1 MQQHSLLAT
10 KLYIPPIRP
19 ELVSRPRLIERL
31 NAGLLTRGDLS
42 RTPDAFS
49 RSLTLVSAPA
59 GFGKTTLV
67 SEWVHAIGGDSPP
80 IAAVG
85 GVSPPIAVAWLS
97 LDEDDNDP
105 ARFLAYL
112 TAALRT
118 IEPRPEYATQQESV
132 GLIGKGVLGA
142 LQSPQPPPAEAV
154 LISLINDIAAIP
166 SSIILVL
173 DDHHTIESSPVEAS
187 TSVDDA
193 LAFLL
198 ERLPVNMH
206 LVIATREDPHLPLAR
221 LRAQGQ
227 LTELR
232 ATDLRFSSSETA
244 EFLNQAMGLDLSA
257 DDIAA
262 LERRTEGWI
271 AGLQLAALALQGPF
285 STQGHEDANSL
296 IQSFTGSHRYVL
308 DYLVEE
314 VLEQQ
319 SASVQ
324 TFLLQTAIL
333 DRLTG
338 SLCDALLT
346 EGAGSE
352 APGRSQEILEYLE
365 QSNLFLVPL
374 DSRRQWYRYHH
385 LFGEL
390 LRQRLLRTLPG
401 RITELHRRA
410 SAWYEAEGH
419 IREAV
424 QHALAEADAAPGAWS
439 TAVSLIER
447 HAFPML
453 YRSEVKIV
461 LEWFQALPDHLTRAH
476 PTLCVT
482 HAWAMAV
489 AEPEDHRDEVERRLV
504 QAEQGLAD
512 LGEDPERQAWVTG
525 HVASVRAYLLLSI
538 AQRAGDPQALI
549 ALSRR
554 AQELLPDSEIGA
566 RSVHALNIGYA
577 YLTVGEAAAADAAF
591 DEAVRTGRA
600 GGNHYV
606 VVYAIYNQALIAR
619 HRGQLRQ
626 AMRILQQGIS
636 TFGALFEQPAQVL
649 PAIGCLDVGLGCVL
663 LQQGQ
668 WAEAEHALR
677 RGLDLLRWTG
687 NYEVSGE
694 GYAALVRLRHVQG
707 DADGALETLAQM
719 EQVWPAAAFYA
730 DALQVRLQ
738 LHHLAEGKDVPAAAL
753 RWAQAHL
760 PDLDETDVP
769 GINPWGQAQH
779 VVHLTWARVQIARAR
794 LEAADRKGPI
804 LQPVLAYL
812 QRRLDEAEARELAG
826 RAIELAVLQ
835 ALALEAGGDATRAMN
850 ALERALT
857 LAEPEGFISIFVDGG
872 PPMARLLY
880 EAATRGI
887 APEYARRLLAAF
899 PMPEP
904 EQAGPSDTQ
913 VPASDLIEPLSDREL
928 EVLQL
933 IAEGL
938 TNPEIA
944 SRLFLSLHT
953 IKAHA
958 RNIYGKLGV
967 NSRTQ
972 AVMQAQ
978 RLGLL

>member
-31 NAGLLTRGDLS
+31 NAGLPTRSGLS

-49 RSLTLVSAPA
+49 RALTLVSAPA

-67 SEWVHAIGGDSPP
+67 SEWVHAM
-80 IAAVG
+80 G

-97 LDEDDNDP
+97 LDESDNDP

-112 TAALRT
+112 IAALRT
-118 IEPRPEYATQQESV
+118 IEPRQEYA
-132 GLIGKGVLGA
+132 GNIGKGMLSA

-154 LISLINDIAAIP
+154 LISLINEIAAIP

-206 LVIATREDPHLPLAR
+206 VIIVTREDPHLPLAR
-221 LRAQGQ
+221 LRARGQ
-227 LTELR
+227 LTEVR
-232 ATDLRFSSSETA
+232 ASDLCFTTSEAT
-244 EFLNQAMGLDLSA
+244 EFLNQMMGLDLSA
-257 DDIAA
+257 QDIAA

-271 AGLQLAALALQGPF
+271 AGLQLAALALQGTL
-285 STQGHEDANSL
+285 SMRGQEDATSL

-319 SASVQ
+319 SESVQ

-338 SLCDALLT
+338 SLCDALEA
-346 EGAGSE
+346 EGSGSE

-374 DSRRQWYRYHH
+374 DSGRQWYRYHH

-401 RITELHRRA
+401 RIPELHRRA

-453 YRSEVKIV
+453 YRSQVKIV
-461 LEWFQALPDHLTRAH
+461 LEWFQALPDHLTGAH
-476 PTLCVT
+476 PVLCVI

-489 AEPEDHRDEVERRLV
+489 AEPVDYGDEVERRLV

-512 LGEDPERQAWVTG
+512 LQEDPERQAWVTG
-525 HVASVRAYLLLSI
+525 HVASIRAYLLLST

-554 AQELLPDSEIGA
+554 AQELLPDSEIGV

-577 YLTVGEAAAADAAF
+577 YLTTGEAAAADAAF
-591 DEAVRTGRA
+591 EEAVRTSRA
-600 GGNHYV
+600 GGNYYV
-606 VVYAIYNQALIAR
+606 TVYAIYNQALIAR

-626 AMRILQQGIS
+626 AMRILRQGIS
-636 TFGALFEQPAQVL
+636 TFGTLLEQPAQVL

-663 LQQGQ
+663 LQQDQ
-668 WAEAEHALR
+668 RAEAEHALR
-677 RGLDLLRWTG
+677 RGLDLLRWTS

-694 GYAALVRLRHVQG
+694 GYAALAQQRQVQG
-707 DADGALETLAQM
+707 DSDGALEDGAGVACRSLLYRG
-719 EQVWPAAAFYA
+719 AAGGASA
-730 DALQVRLQ
+730 RPLGGGQRCAACR
-738 LHHLAEGKDVPAAAL
+738 AAL
-753 RWAQAHL
+753 GASASAR
-760 PDLDETDVP
+760 P
-769 GINPWGQAQH
+769 G
-779 VVHLTWARVQIARAR
+779 
-794 LEAADRKGPI
+794 
-804 LQPVLAYL
+804 
-812 QRRLDEAEARELAG
+812 
-826 RAIELAVLQ
+826 
-835 ALALEAGGDATRAMN
+835 
-850 ALERALT
+850 
-857 LAEPEGFISIFVDGG
+857 
-872 PPMARLLY
+872 
-880 EAATRGI
+880 
-887 APEYARRLLAAF
+887 
-899 PMPEP
+899 
-904 EQAGPSDTQ
+904 
-913 VPASDLIEPLSDREL
+913 
-928 EVLQL
+928 
-933 IAEGL
+933 
-938 TNPEIA
+938 
-944 SRLFLSLHT
+944 
-953 IKAHA
+953 
-958 RNIYGKLGV
+958 
-967 NSRTQ
+967 
-972 AVMQAQ
+972 
-978 RLGLL
+978 

>member
-31 NAGLLTRGDLS
+31 NAGLPTRSGLA

-49 RSLTLVSAPA
+49 RALTLVSAPA

-67 SEWVHAIGGDSPP
+67 SEWVHAMGRI
-80 IAAVG
+80 
-85 GVSPPIAVAWLS
+85 SPPIAVAWLS

-112 TAALRT
+112 IAALRT
-118 IEPRPEYATQQESV
+118 IEPRQEYA
-132 GLIGKGVLGA
+132 GNIGKGVLGA

-154 LISLINDIAAIP
+154 LISLINEIAAIP
-166 SSIILVL
+166 GSIILVL
-173 DDHHTIESSPVEAS
+173 DDHHTIESSPV
-187 TSVDDA
+187 DGA

-206 LVIATREDPHLPLAR
+206 VVIATREDPHVPLAR
-221 LRAQGQ
+221 LRARAQ
-227 LTELR
+227 LTEVR
-232 ATDLRFSSSETA
+232 ASDLRFTSSEAA

-257 DDIAA
+257 EDIAA
-262 LERRTEGWI
+262 LEIRTEGWI
-271 AGLQLAALALQGPF
+271 AGLQLAGLSMQG
-285 STQGHEDANSL
+285 QEDATSL

-319 SASVQ
+319 SESVQ

-333 DRLTG
+333 DRLTD
-338 SLCDALLT
+338 SLCDALLA
-346 EGAGSE
+346 EGSGSA

-390 LRQRLLRTLPG
+390 LRQRLRRTLPG
-401 RITELHRRA
+401 RIPELHRRA

-461 LEWFQALPDHLTRAH
+461 LEWFQALPDHLTGAH
-476 PTLCVT
+476 PTLCVI

-489 AEPEDHRDEVERRLV
+489 AEPVDHRDEVERRLV

-512 LGEDPERQAWVTG
+512 LQEDPERQAWVTG
-525 HVASVRAYLLLSI
+525 HVASIRAYLLLSI

-549 ALSRR
+549 ALSRK
-554 AQELLPDSEIGA
+554 AQELLPDSEIGV

-577 YLTVGEAAAADAAF
+577 NLTTGEAAAADAAF

-600 GGNHYV
+600 GGNYYV
-606 VVYAIYNQALIAR
+606 MVYAIYNQALIAR

-663 LQQGQ
+663 LQQDQ
-668 WAEAEHALR
+668 RAEAEQALR
-677 RGLDLLRWTG
+677 RGLDLLRWTS

-694 GYAALVRLRHVQG
+694 GYAALAQQRQVQG
-707 DADGALETLAQM
+707 DSDGALETLAQM
-719 EQVWPAAAFYA
+719 EQVWPAGAFYTE
-730 DALQVRLQ
+730 ALRVRLQ
-738 LHHLAEGKDVPAAAL
+738 LDRLAEGKDVPAAAL
-753 RWAQAHL
+753 SWAQAHR

-779 VVHLTWARVQIARAR
+779 VVHMTWARVQIARAR

-812 QRRLDEAEARELAG
+812 QWRMDEAEARELAG
-826 RAIELAVLQ
+826 RAIELTVLQ
-835 ALALEAGGDATRAMN
+835 ALALEAGGDTTRAMD

-857 LAEPEGFISIFVDGG
+857 LAEPEGFIRIFVDEG

-880 EAATRGI
+880 EALARGI
-887 APEYARRLLAAF
+887 APEYTRRLLAAF

-904 EQAGPSDTQ
+904 EQAGPPNKQ
-913 VPASDLIEPLSDREL
+913 APESDLIEPLSEREL

-933 IAEGL
+933 MAEGL

-967 NSRTQ
+967 HNRTG
-972 AVMQAQ
+972 AVA
-978 RLGLL
+978 RARALGVLPSTQLPGHPR